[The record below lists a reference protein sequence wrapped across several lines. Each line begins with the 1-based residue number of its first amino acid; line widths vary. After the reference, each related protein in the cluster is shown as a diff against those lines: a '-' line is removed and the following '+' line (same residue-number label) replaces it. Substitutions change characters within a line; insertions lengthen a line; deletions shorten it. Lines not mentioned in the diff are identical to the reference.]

1 MSNKIKFSDL
11 FIAIFVVGVILLII
25 IPVSLGLIDLFL
37 AFNIAF
43 SLLILLTA
51 IFVKET
57 LDFAVFPTM
66 LLFSTL
72 FRLSL
77 NISTTRKI
85 LGDFSGNVE
94 DKAGGVIKSFAMWVV
109 GGDAVVGFII
119 FMIIVLVNFLVIT
132 KGAER
137 VSEVA
142 ARFTLDAMPGKQ
154 MAIDA
159 DLNSGLIDETQA
171 RTRRLKIQNEADFYG
186 SMDGASKFVKG
197 DAIAGI
203 LITIINIAGG
213 FIIGITRDGS
223 TLAAALQSYTLL
235 TIGDGLVSQVPALMI
250 STATG
255 IVVTRHA
262 SEEDLGQ
269 DIIKQLLKQQRV
281 LYILGAILFLLGAAS
296 PLPPLPLMSLGL
308 MFAFLGFQLRE
319 KDTDDEDESES
330 VAKEGKMDEI
340 RKPESIIPLLQ
351 VDPIELEFGYG
362 IIPLA
367 DPNQGGDLFDRLV
380 MIRRQIALELGV
392 VIPMIRLR
400 DFIQLDANQYIVKIK
415 GSKVGGGSIMFD
427 HFLAMNPGNVEGE
440 ISGIETVEPAFGLPA
455 LWVNETER
463 EKAEIYGYTVVD
475 PSSIISTHLTEVL
488 KKHVHELLGR
498 DEVKS
503 LVDNLRESSPTV
515 IEELIPNLMSIGD
528 LQKVLCNL
536 LREGISIRNLLIII
550 ETLADHAMSVKDVN
564 ILTEYV
570 RQALSRFITEQYM
583 PSKEARVVTIDQELE
598 GILMESIQQTDGG
611 SYMSLPPDMNQKLL
625 NSLAVEIQNVLSLGE
640 QPIVVTAPIVR
651 FYFKRLT
658 EQMIPDLIVLSFN
671 EIESDVHIQSAGIVR
686 INK

>member
-1 MSNKIKFSDL
+1 MDKKIKFSDL
-11 FIAIFVVGVILLII
+11 FIAGFVIGVILLII

-37 AFNIAF
+37 ALNIAF

-57 LDFAVFPTM
+57 LDFSIFPTM

-72 FRLSL
+72 YRLAL
-77 NISTTRKI
+77 NISTTRRI
-85 LGDFSGNVE
+85 LGTYQGNLE
-94 DKAGGVIKSFAMWVV
+94 DKAGNVIKAFANWVV
-109 GGDAVVGFII
+109 GGDAIVGFII
-119 FMIIVLVNFLVIT
+119 FIIIVLINFLVIT

-159 DLNSGLIDETQA
+159 DLNSGLIDEATA
-171 RTRRLKIQNEADFYG
+171 RSRRLKIQNEADFYG

-213 FIIGITRDGS
+213 FIIGVMRDGVS
-223 TLAAALQSYTLL
+223 LGVALESYTLL

-269 DIIKQLLKQQRV
+269 DVIKQLLTQQRV
-281 LYILGAILFLLGAAS
+281 LYILAAILFLLGFS
-296 PLPPLPLMSLGL
+296 PLPAIPLFALSGL
-308 MFAFLGFQLRE
+308 FAFLGFQLG
-319 KDTDDEDESES
+319 EDKISEEESEEE
-330 VAKEGKMDEI
+330 AEAENKLDEI

-400 DFIQLDANQYIVKIK
+400 DFIQLDANEYMVKIK

-440 ISGIETVEPAFGLPA
+440 IAGIETVEPAFGLPA

-475 PSSIISTHLTEVL
+475 PSSIISTHLTEIL

-503 LVDNLRESSPTV
+503 LIDNLRETSPTV
-515 IEELIPNLMSIGD
+515 VDELVPNLMSIGD

-536 LREGISIRNLLIII
+536 LREGVSIRNLLTIV
-550 ETLADHAMSVKDVN
+550 EALADHALSVKDVN
-564 ILTEYV
+564 ILTEYA

-583 PSKEARVVTIDQELE
+583 PSKQARVVTLDPNLE
-598 GILMESIQQTDGG
+598 GVLMEAIQQTDGG
-611 SYMSLPPDMNQKLL
+611 SYMSLPPDVNQNLL
-625 NSLAVEIQNVLSLGE
+625 NNLAVQIQNLLTLGE

-658 EQMIPDLIVLSFN
+658 EQMIPDLIVLSYN
-671 EIESDVHIQSAGIVR
+671 EIEADVHIQSAGIVR
-686 INK
+686 V